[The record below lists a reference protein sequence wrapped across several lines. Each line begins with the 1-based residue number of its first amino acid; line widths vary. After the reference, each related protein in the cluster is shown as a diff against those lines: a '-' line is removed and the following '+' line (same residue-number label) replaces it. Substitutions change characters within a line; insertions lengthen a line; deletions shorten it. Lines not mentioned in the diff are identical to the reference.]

1 MSSIMEEDFKIC
13 GLCSQLV
20 DESIVIKENLRTF
33 LTEFLNISNDVLPSK
48 TCLECYKVTIE
59 CLRFRDQCKKSINK
73 LDKKPSYA
81 NMILGRSKEDSKV
94 GTKSENTT
102 PGKGPR
108 GRPKSKA
115 NSSIESPA
123 APEVKKNKILESLGL
138 DLPNIEI
145 TEGRASRSSRSQ
157 QNSATPPSTG
167 LTRAAALGLRTK
179 GSPSLPPKIEPKI
192 EPKKEQS
199 STRRNARSSISKPA
213 EENGGLTKKCKIV
226 IKKVERD
233 RAERHLKQH
242 GFVPNPNDL
251 NTGMTGVTSS
261 RKRGAAT
268 DMIESSSPV
277 VVPPPSKKLR
287 KGYAYEAVPINQ
299 EPQPIKQASP
309 PKSKST
315 PKSESRSSFGRV
327 RNNTK
332 KSGYVYDKEDITV
345 IEEKSTSPP
354 PPPPTAKT
362 PQKATKAT
370 PKPASKKKP
379 VEKKLTPVPD
389 PEPVSEDD
397 DDDDDDDVEEVF
409 PTIGP
414 YQCEICQVITD
425 TKSEFVEHIEE
436 KHKGIVDEDVLKSL
450 KSDIRKSKKKLK
462 NSTPQSTKPAPKKD
476 TPKATAN
483 KDPPKAAAKKETPKP
498 ATKKTPAKPQ
508 TPAKATPPP
517 KKVTPKPT
525 PASKKNTPKPASKKA
540 TPKPAS
546 KKEVVEAAPSP
557 KSPEK
562 QSRQYLCEFCDVL
575 IKSKSK
581 SDIVRHQDTLKCKAA
596 KKKKQLENSQ
606 FTDDPFAEVIEKDIE
621 TIGEYITKVIKS
633 KL

>member
-1 MSSIMEEDFKIC
+1 MSSIIEEDFKIC

-59 CLRFRDQCKKSINK
+59 CLRFRDQCKKSIDK

-81 NMILGRSKEDSKV
+81 NMILGRSKDDGKTGE
-94 GTKSENTT
+94 KSDNKT
-102 PGKGPR
+102 PGKGPK

-115 NSSIESPA
+115 KSSESPA
-123 APEVKKNKILESLGL
+123 APPAEVKKNKILESLGL

-179 GSPSLPPKIEPKI
+179 GSASLPPKIEPKT
-192 EPKKEQS
+192 EPKKEPTS
-199 STRRNARSSISKPA
+199 IRRNARSSISKPD

-242 GFVPNPNDL
+242 GFVKDPNDL
-251 NTGMTGVTSS
+251 NTGVTGVTGT
-261 RKRGAAT
+261 RKRGAAA
-268 DMIESSSPV
+268 DVIESSSPV
-277 VVPPPSKKLR
+277 VAPPPSKKLR

-299 EPQPIKQASP
+299 EPQPIKQVSP

-354 PPPPTAKT
+354 PPPPPAKT
-362 PQKATKAT
+362 PTKATKA
-370 PKPASKKKP
+370 KPASKKKTD
-379 VEKKLTPVPD
+379 EKKPTPVPE
-389 PEPVSEDD
+389 PEPVSED

-462 NSTPQSTKPAPKKD
+462 NSMPQSTKPASKKD
-476 TPKATAN
+476 TPKPTAN
-483 KDPPKAAAKKETPKP
+483 KDPPKATVKKETPKP

-525 PASKKNTPKPASKKA
+525 PASKKNTPKPASKKS
-540 TPKPAS
+540 TPKPAP
-546 KKEVVEAAPSP
+546 KKEVVKATPSP

-575 IKSKSK
+575 IKAKAK
-581 SDIVRHQDTLKCKAA
+581 SDIVRHQETLKCKSA

-621 TIGEYITKVIKS
+621 TIGEYI
-633 KL
+633 